1 MTVVAA
7 TAGWGKTLLAASW
20 LATDAADLV
29 TAWVTLEPIDDS
41 PPIFWRTVARALSPS
56 VGPQAAEVL
65 QQVAV
70 SDVPEEDLPGTI
82 AAALRNEP
90 RQVVLVLDNLHEIV
104 SPEVHSGLL
113 RLVAHPPPSLL
124 LLITTRRDPPWP
136 LAQLR
141 LAGRVAEV
149 RTSDL
154 AFRPDEAGALFA
166 QLMVD
171 VDPSQ
176 LDRLIERTE
185 GWAAGLRLVALHL
198 KGVDDVD
205 TAVTAFSGN
214 DHSVAGYLLTEVLE
228 RQRPELLAFLEK
240 ISVVDL
246 VCADLADS
254 LTGREDGAAM
264 LADIAAAHLFIRR
277 SAGPAV
283 GIGCTA

>member
-1 MTVVAA
+1 
-7 TAGWGKTLLAASW
+7 
-20 LATDAADLV
+20 
-29 TAWVTLEPIDDS
+29 
-41 PPIFWRTVARALSPS
+41 
-56 VGPQAAEVL
+56 
-65 QQVAV
+65 
-70 SDVPEEDLPGTI
+70 
-82 AAALRNEP
+82 
-90 RQVVLVLDNLHEIV
+90 
-104 SPEVHSGLL
+104 
-113 RLVAHPPPSLL
+113 L

-141 LAGRVAEV
+141 LAGLVAEV

-154 AFRPDEAGALFA
+154 AFRPDEAATLFA

-171 VDPSQ
+171 VDASQ
-176 LDRLIERTE
+176 LDRLIDRTD

-205 TAVTAFSGN
+205 TAVAAFSGN

-228 RQRPELLAFLEK
+228 RQSPELLAFLEK

-264 LADIAAAHLFIRR
+264 LADIAAAHLFMQALGRTARTKGSAPTCRGVVSPKRHAARR
-277 SAGPAV
+277 DPIGDSREDLVVGRRLCRDVHAGAGHGGSWPGARTGADGDPQHSAGGAR
-283 GIGCTA
+283 